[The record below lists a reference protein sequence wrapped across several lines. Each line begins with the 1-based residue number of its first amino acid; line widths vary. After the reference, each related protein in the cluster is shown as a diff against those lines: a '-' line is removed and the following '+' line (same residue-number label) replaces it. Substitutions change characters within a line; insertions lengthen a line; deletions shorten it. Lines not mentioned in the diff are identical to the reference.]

1 VTPNASAEAVELLNY
16 LHSVSGSRTL
26 AGQHCAPLVGSTR
39 LVVAHWMTGK
49 YPGEDVVDILATDV
63 CRRGFARDD

>member
-26 AGQHCAPLVGSTR
+26 AGQHCAPLV
-39 LVVAHWMTGK
+39 VAHWMTGK